1 MPYEESKIYF
11 DGSHYIAIPHT
22 ERPAHKRHLFDR
34 STVKRKASVEEQKQE
49 PYQKK
54 LSETESTPS
63 DLEDVP
69 FVLEE
74 ISVDEEIF
82 PEKPPKPPPAELILR
97 RASIKERFEE
107 HYRESLDMNRQ
118 LRKRYL
124 IDRLSPYFES
134 DEVASLY
141 VQINLDRK
149 LRNLI
154 ARRIRLTRKA
164 NLQKF
169 NYFCTFTYDSR
180 LHSEES
186 FRKKLRNTL
195 SNFTKRRGWKYIG
208 VWERSPE
215 KKRLHFHGLF
225 HIPEGSMPGKFIQ
238 IQDYNLN
245 TKSKQLT
252 NQSVYFNENFGR
264 SDFESIDTRDR
275 MGEAVGYIM
284 KYIEKSGERIVYSK
298 GLPQYF
304 ISDILDE
311 DVITTIGAEEQKLLL
326 YDDFRCYDNGS
337 YVGVVSPAVIRRL
350 RTCN

>member
-22 ERPAHKRHLFDR
+22 ERPAHKRHLLDS

-74 ISVDEEIF
+74 IQVDEEIF
-82 PEKPPKPPPAELILR
+82 PEKPPKPPPAEFILR

-124 IDRLSPYFES
+124 VDRLSPYFES

-195 SNFTKRRGWKYIG
+195 SNFAKRRGWKYIG

-311 DVITTIGAEEQKLLL
+311 DVITTIGVEEQKLLL